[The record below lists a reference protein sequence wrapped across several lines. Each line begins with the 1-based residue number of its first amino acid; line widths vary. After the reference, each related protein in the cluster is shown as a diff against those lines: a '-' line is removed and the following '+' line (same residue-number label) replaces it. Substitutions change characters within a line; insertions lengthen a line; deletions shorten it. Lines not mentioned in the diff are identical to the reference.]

1 MGWWGQGFQAKTS
14 DHAQPNAGT
23 QPKKLN
29 PTFQPTRARSRP
41 TTPPHQPSPRS
52 AEAASPPFPPRALPT
67 IGCSSAWNYVPEA
80 EKLPWC
86 WVGAPHAHLAGP
98 SQWESRPDRKRVGLA
113 PAGSSGWGGGR
124 GVSSCYTFC
133 ESGAHGRKRKQS
145 RPTHPLTHE
154 CDYSTRFNRG
164 LRTHKRKHTPIV
176 FSTWRDAFK
185 ASPSRSHRS
194 IFPDL
199 FTSMQERQR
208 KGCGGRTRV
217 GNAKP
222 TNYNAPKVRL
232 WPFDQRERARLTRRR
247 HI

>member
-1 MGWWGQGFQAKTS
+1 MGVGARLPSQDIRSRSVKCRDTTQKAQPYVPANKSAFQA
-14 DHAQPNAGT
+14 H
-23 QPKKLN
+23 
-29 PTFQPTRARSRP
+29 
-41 TTPPHQPSPRS
+41 PPHQPSPVPLKQPPRLPTACAPHHWLLQRLELCPRS
-52 AEAASPPFPPRALPT
+52 GEAAVVLGGRATRPSGRPQPMG
-67 IGCSSAWNYVPEA
+67 IQARQEKGGARSS
-80 EKLPWC
+80 
-86 WVGAPHAHLAGP
+86 
-98 SQWESRPDRKRVGLA
+98 RKQRL
-113 PAGSSGWGGGR
+113 GGGR

-133 ESGAHGRKRKQS
+133 ESGAHGRKRKQP

-185 ASPSRSHRS
+185 ASASRSHRS

-199 FTSMQERQR
+199 FTSMQEAQR